1 MPDRDAAIQEDTLEP
16 LTKTKPFKAGY
27 LVFLALVWFILFVP
41 AVTDTGYHGLQF
53 FFLVAP
59 LSAAYLLTWIWAF
72 ASNVNSRSMR
82 NRREWKYWY
91 FCTLLILIGGLL
103 ACPKIGFPARFY
115 LSSTALERYAESL
128 PRDAWSREDRGRVG
142 LFRIEGYRTSEDG
155 AVAIFTSTSGIMDS
169 AGLLYLPP
177 GTTIPEGSI
186 EIREHL
192 FGPWYRFE
200 EEF

>member
-1 MPDRDAAIQEDTLEP
+1 MPDLDTANKKDTQEP
-16 LTKTKPFKAGY
+16 MTKSKPTKAGF
-27 LVFLALVWFILFVP
+27 LVCLGLIWFVLFVP
-41 AVTDTGYHGLQF
+41 AVTDAGYHGLKF

-59 LSAAYLLTWIWAF
+59 LSAVFLVTWIRAF
-72 ASNVNSRSMR
+72 ASIVDSRSKR
-82 NRREWKYWY
+82 NQRERKYW
-91 FCTLLILIGGLL
+91 FSCTFLILFGGLL

-128 PRDAWSREDRGRVG
+128 PRDSWSHEDRGRVG
-142 LFRIEGYRTSEDG
+142 LFRIEGYRTGEDG
-155 AVAIFTSTSGIMDS
+155 AAAIFTSTSGMMDS

-177 GTTIPEGSI
+177 GTTIPEGNI